1 MTKVELSE
9 FLDGVM
15 LPAGRIILGS
25 SDQEGWLAAACAA
38 LKRTLCR
45 EEARGDD
52 TLTLLD
58 HLIEGVLILDLT
70 GHVIH
75 ANRAAHAL
83 FPGHESSM
91 AGLTLEALGIRD
103 ETAIAYG
110 TGLRGGPGG
119 ISPVIEIRGE
129 PAGRTAFPMEMS
141 IVSGQYRGERAIIA
155 VIRDISAREQAN
167 EKLREA
173 AAFFEIAQDAIMITD
188 KRGRISAVNPAFSTM
203 TGYSTREAIGQTPRL
218 LHSGKQDGAFYAKL
232 WDSLL
237 TNGGWEG
244 ELLNRRKNGD
254 LFIQYE
260 NISAIRDAQGRIV
273 KFVAILSD
281 ITDKCR
287 LEKEIEFRANYD
299 LLTGLANRSLLIER
313 LDQALKTSRRQKE
326 PAAVLFIDLDHFK
339 RVNDRLGHS
348 VGDKLLQEAADR
360 LRQCTR
366 ETDTVARQG
375 GDEFVVVLTRIKGGD
390 DAARVAE
397 KIIAALAAPFQLDAS
412 IVSIGASI
420 GIALAPDDGSDV
432 DTLFRNA
439 DLAMYRAKSLG
450 RNGYQFFEP
459 QMTHSAN
466 ERRRLF
472 DEMQVALAEEEFE
485 LHYLPVFDLRTGLP
499 VGAEA
504 LLRWNHP
511 LRGMIEPGEFIAL
524 AEESGL
530 IGEIDR
536 WVLTTACSHLRRWC
550 NRGLDLKMSIAVNLT
565 GRKVPDNFTLDWL
578 QAMLASHGLFARQLQ
593 LEINEKLL
601 LEETQGSDRWVTDLR
616 AQGFSIV
623 LDDFGTGYSSLSR
636 LNERPIDII
645 KVDRSLVAQ
654 MTQNPRSE
662 SMVRAILSL
671 AHAFGTEVVAE
682 GVETDAQAALLRAM
696 GCHLVQGY
704 HLSRPLPADQFGR
717 WAIGQQVLAPVTPVT

>member
-1 MTKVELSE
+1 L
-9 FLDGVM
+9 
-15 LPAGRIILGS
+15 AS
-25 SDQEGWLAAACAA
+25 SDRHGWLSAACAA
-38 LKRTLCR
+38 LQRTLCR
-45 EEARGDD
+45 GEAATED
-52 TLTLLD
+52 TLSLLD
-58 HLIEGVLILDLT
+58 HLSEGVLILDLS

-83 FPGHESSM
+83 FPDHAANM
-91 AGLTLEALGIRD
+91 AGATLEQLGIRD
-103 ETAIAYG
+103 DTAIAFG
-110 TGLRGGPGG
+110 TGRRGAQG
-119 ISPVIEIRGE
+119 SVSQVIEIRGE

-141 IVSGQYRGERAIIA
+141 IVRGQYRGQRAVIA
-155 VIRDISAREQAN
+155 VIRDVSAREQAN

-173 AAFFEIAQDAIMITD
+173 AAFFEISQDAIMITD
-188 KRGRISAVNPAFSTM
+188 SEGRIRSVNPAFSTM
-203 TGYSTREAIGQTPRL
+203 TGYGAHEVIGRTPKL
-218 LHSGKQDGAFYAKL
+218 LQSGKQDAAFYAKL
-232 WDSLL
+232 WDCLL
-237 TNGGWEG
+237 TTGGWEG
-244 ELLNRRKNGD
+244 ELLNRRKNGEIY
-254 LFIQYE
+254 IQYE
-260 NISAIRDAQGRIV
+260 NISAIRDPQGRIV
-273 KFVAILSD
+273 KYVAILND

-313 LDQALKTSRRQKE
+313 LDQALKLGRRQKE
-326 PAAVLFIDLDHFK
+326 AAAVLFIDLDHFK
-339 RVNDRLGHS
+339 RVNDKLGHS
-348 VGDKLLQEAADR
+348 VGDKLLQEVAGR
-360 LRQCTR
+360 LRQCVR
-366 ETDTVARQG
+366 ETDTIARQG
-375 GDEFVVVLTRIKGGD
+375 GDEFVVVLSRIKGGD

-397 KIIAALAAPFQLDAS
+397 KIIAAISEPFHLDAS

-420 GIALAPDDGSDV
+420 GIALSPDDGSDV

-459 QMTHSAN
+459 QMTQSAN

-511 LRGMIEPGEFIAL
+511 LRGMVEPGEFIAL

-536 WVLTTACSHLRRWC
+536 WVLTTACAHLRRWC

-565 GRKVPDNFTLDWL
+565 GRKVPDTFTLDWL

-601 LEETQGSDRWVTDLR
+601 LEDGHGSDRWVTDLR

-636 LNERPIDII
+636 LKERPIDVI

-654 MTQNPRSE
+654 MMENPRSE

-671 AHAFGTEVVAE
+671 AHAFDTEVVAE
-682 GVETDAQAALLRAM
+682 GVENDAQAALLREM

-717 WAIGQQVLAPVTPVT
+717 WAIGQQVLVT

>member
-1 MTKVELSE
+1 MS
-9 FLDGVM
+9 
-15 LPAGRIILGS
+15 S
-25 SDQEGWLAAACAA
+25 SDQQGWLAAACAA

-45 EEARGDD
+45 DQAGSDD
-52 TLTLLD
+52 TLSLLD
-58 HLIEGVLILDLT
+58 HLSEGVLILDLS

-75 ANRAAHAL
+75 ANRAAHVL
-83 FPGHESSM
+83 FPDHAANMTG
-91 AGLTLEALGIRD
+91 ATLAQLGIRD
-103 ETAIAYG
+103 DSTIAFG
-110 TGLRGGPGG
+110 TGRGGALGG
-119 ISPVIEIRGE
+119 ISQVIEIRAE
-129 PAGRTAFPMEMS
+129 PARRAAFPMEMS
-141 IVSGQYRGERAIIA
+141 IVGGQYCGQRAVIV
-155 VIRDISAREQAN
+155 VIRDVSAREQAN

-173 AAFFEIAQDAIMITD
+173 AAFFEITQDAIMITD
-188 KRGRISAVNPAFSTM
+188 SAGRIRSVNPAFTKM
-203 TGYSTREAIGQTPRL
+203 TGYSAHEAIGQTPRL
-218 LHSGKQDGAFYAKL
+218 LHSGKQDAAFYSKL
-232 WDSLL
+232 RHSLL
-237 TNGGWEG
+237 TTGGWEG
-244 ELLNRRKNGD
+244 ELLNRRKNGEIY
-254 LFIQYE
+254 IQYE
-260 NISAIRDAQGRIV
+260 NISALRDAQGRIV
-273 KFVAILSD
+273 KYVAILND

-313 LDQALKTSRRQKE
+313 LDQALKLGRRQKE
-326 PAAVLFIDLDHFK
+326 AAAVLFIDLDHFK
-339 RVNDRLGHS
+339 RVNDKLGHS
-348 VGDKLLQEAADR
+348 VGDKLPQEVADR
-360 LRQCTR
+360 LRQCVR
-366 ETDTVARQG
+366 ETDTIARQG
-375 GDEFVVVLTRIKGGD
+375 GDEFVVVLGRIKGGD

-397 KIIAALAAPFQLDAS
+397 KIIAALSEPFHLDAS

-420 GIALAPDDGSDV
+420 GIALAPDDGNDV

-472 DEMQVALAEEEFE
+472 DEMQVALAEEEFA

-536 WVLTTACSHLRRWC
+536 WVLTKACAHLRRWR
-550 NRGLDLKMSIAVNLT
+550 NRGLDLKMSIGVNLT
-565 GRKVPDNFTLDWL
+565 GRKVPDTFTLDWL
-578 QAMLASHGLFARQLQ
+578 QAMLASHGLFPRQLQ

-601 LEETQGSDRWVTDLR
+601 LEEGQDSDRWMSDLR

-636 LNERPIDII
+636 LKDRPIDII
-645 KVDRSLVAQ
+645 KIDRSLVAQ
-654 MTQNPRSE
+654 MLDNPRSE

-671 AHAFGTEVVAE
+671 AYAFDTEVVAE
-682 GVETDAQAALLRAM
+682 GVENDAQAALLREM

-717 WAIGQQVLAPVTPVT
+717 WAIGQQVLAPSD

>member
-1 MTKVELSE
+1 MV
-9 FLDGVM
+9 
-15 LPAGRIILGS
+15 S
-25 SDQEGWLAAACAA
+25 SDRHGWLSAACAV
-38 LKRTLCR
+38 LRRTLCR
-45 EEARGDD
+45 GGESTED
-52 TLTLLD
+52 TLSLFD
-58 HLIEGVLILDLT
+58 HLSEGVLILDLS

-75 ANRAAHAL
+75 ANRAACAL
-83 FPGHESSM
+83 FPDHATTM
-91 AGLTLEALGIRD
+91 AGATLEQLGIRD
-103 ETAIAYG
+103 DTAITFG
-110 TGLRGGPGG
+110 TGRRGTLGG
-119 ISPVIEIRGE
+119 VSQVMEIRGE
-129 PAGRTAFPMEMS
+129 PTGRTAFPMEMS
-141 IVSGQYRGERAIIA
+141 IVSGQYRGQRSIIA
-155 VIRDISAREQAN
+155 VIRDVSAREQAN
-167 EKLREA
+167 EKLRES
-173 AAFFEIAQDAIMITD
+173 AAFFEITQDAIMITD
-188 KRGRISAVNPAFSTM
+188 GQGKIRSVNPAFSSM
-203 TGYSTREAIGQTPRL
+203 TGYAAHEVIGRTPQL
-218 LHSGKQDGAFYAKL
+218 LQSGKQDAAFYAKL

-237 TNGGWEG
+237 TTGGWEG
-244 ELLNRRKNGD
+244 ELLNRRKNGEIY
-254 LFIQYE
+254 IQYE
-260 NISAIRDAQGRIV
+260 NISAIRDPQGRIV
-273 KFVAILSD
+273 KYVAILND

-313 LDQALKTSRRQKE
+313 LDHTLKLGRRQKE
-326 PAAVLFIDLDHFK
+326 ASAVLFIDLDHFK
-339 RVNDRLGHS
+339 RVNDKLGHS
-348 VGDKLLQEAADR
+348 VGDKLLQEVAGR
-360 LRQCTR
+360 LRQCVR
-366 ETDTVARQG
+366 ETDIIARQG
-375 GDEFVVVLTRIKGGD
+375 GDEFVVVLAHIKGGD

-397 KIIAALAAPFQLDAS
+397 KIIDSLSSPFHLDAS
-412 IVSIGASI
+412 IISIGASI
-420 GIALAPDDGSDV
+420 GIALAPDDGNDV

-459 QMTHSAN
+459 QMTQSAN

-472 DEMQVALAEEEFE
+472 DEMQVALADGEFE

-536 WVLTTACSHLRRWC
+536 WVLATACSHLRRWC
-550 NRGLDLKMSIAVNLT
+550 NRGLDLRMSIAVNLT
-565 GRKVPDNFTLDWL
+565 GCKVPDTFTLDWL

-601 LEETQGSDRWVTDLR
+601 LEESQGSDRWVTDLR

-636 LNERPIDII
+636 LKERPIDVI

-654 MTQNPRSE
+654 MTESPRSA
-662 SMVRAILSL
+662 SMVQAILSL
-671 AHAFGTEVVAE
+671 AHAFDTEVVAE
-682 GVETDAQAALLRAM
+682 GVENDAQAALLREM

-717 WAIGQQVLAPVTPVT
+717 WAIGQQALVT

>member
-1 MTKVELSE
+1 MS
-9 FLDGVM
+9 
-15 LPAGRIILGS
+15 
-25 SDQEGWLAAACAA
+25 
-38 LKRTLCR
+38 
-45 EEARGDD
+45 
-52 TLTLLD
+52 LLD
-58 HLIEGVLILDLT
+58 HLSEGVLILDLK

-75 ANRAAHAL
+75 ANQAARDL
-83 FPGHESSM
+83 FPDYATKM
-91 AGLTLEALGIRD
+91 AGATLEQLGIRD
-103 ETAIAYG
+103 DTAITFGAGRRG
-110 TGLRGGPGG
+110 TQGG
-119 ISPVIEIRGE
+119 ISQVIEIRGE
-129 PAGRTAFPMEMS
+129 PAGRAAFPMEMS
-141 IVSGQYRGERAIIA
+141 IVSGQYRGERAVIA
-155 VIRDISAREQAN
+155 VIRDVSAREQAN

-173 AAFFEIAQDAIMITD
+173 AAFFEITQDAIMITD
-188 KRGRISAVNPAFSTM
+188 SQGMIRSVNPAFSSM
-203 TGYSTREAIGQTPRL
+203 TGYAAHEVIGRTPKL
-218 LHSGKQDGAFYAKL
+218 LQSGKQDPAFYAKL

-237 TNGGWEG
+237 TTGGWEG
-244 ELLNRRKNGD
+244 ELINRRKNGEIY
-254 LFIQYE
+254 IQYE
-260 NISAIRDAQGRIV
+260 NISAIRDRQGRIV
-273 KFVAILSD
+273 KYVAILND

-299 LLTGLANRSLLIER
+299 QLTGLANRSLLMER
-313 LDQALKTSRRQKE
+313 LDHALKLGRRQKE
-326 PAAVLFIDLDHFK
+326 AAAVLFIDLDHFK
-339 RVNDRLGHS
+339 RVNDKLGHS
-348 VGDKLLQEAADR
+348 VGDKLLQEVAGR
-360 LRQCTR
+360 LRQCVR
-366 ETDTVARQG
+366 ETDTIARQG
-375 GDEFVVVLTRIKGGD
+375 GDEFVVILARIKGGD

-397 KIIAALAAPFQLDAS
+397 KIIGALSSPFHLDAS

-420 GIALAPDDGSDV
+420 GIALTPDDGSDA

-459 QMTHSAN
+459 QMTQSAN

-472 DEMQVALAEEEFE
+472 DEMQVALADEEFE

-536 WVLTTACSHLRRWC
+536 WVLTTACAHLRRWC

-565 GRKVPDNFTLDWL
+565 GRKIPDTFTLDWL

-601 LEETQGSDRWVTDLR
+601 LEEDHGSDRWVTDLR
-616 AQGFSIV
+616 AQGFSVV

-636 LNERPIDII
+636 LKERPIDVI

-654 MTQNPRSE
+654 MMDNPRSK

-671 AHAFGTEVVAE
+671 AHAFDTEVVAE
-682 GVETDAQAALLRAM
+682 GVENDAQAALLREM

-717 WAIGQQVLAPVTPVT
+717 WAIGQQVLVT